1 MEYIG
6 IDVIGFVKFVA
17 NNFTQILADY
27 KNKSLLLAY
36 VPEIDTAKVVIMT
49 ITSKNGRYFV
59 KTASP
64 IGVRYL
70 KNKTLLWVRKQKKG

>member
-1 MEYIG
+1 LKSVG
-6 IDVIGFVKFVA
+6 LDVIGFVKFVA

-36 VPEIDTAKVVIMT
+36 VPEIETAKVVIMT
-49 ITSKNGRYFV
+49 ITSKDGIYFV

-64 IGVRYL
+64 MGVRYL
-70 KNKTLLWVRKQKKG
+70 KNKTLLWIRK